1 MYDDNRQW
9 LFRNPSSGNSKPM
22 DISLLGHPVIPPRH
36 VQVDKHKIQAPFR
49 NKGIKC
55 TYSKVL
61 RFRVTHTM
69 ILELITSWSK
79 NHLRCRTKS
88 KVMDV
93 VVAANTVEALKGRK
107 DGPSRAILKLIWL
120 SILHV

>member
-1 MYDDNRQW
+1 M
-9 LFRNPSSGNSKPM
+9 
-22 DISLLGHPVIPPRH
+22 
-36 VQVDKHKIQAPFR
+36 DKHKIQASVR

-93 VVAANTVEALKGRK
+93 VDAADKVEVLKGRK
-107 DGPSRAILKLIWL
+107 DGPSRAMLKSIWL
-120 SILHV
+120 SVLHV